1 MVQTLGTSASSQSGP
16 GSASGVRRS
25 WKRHRPSSGRRSVW
39 ATLCI
44 GTRPT
49 PVSSGWFHGPV
60 TRTIVSRSVRLDSVT
75 TSDQVML
82 RATGLGRRFGDLWAI
97 RGVDLEVSRGEVLG
111 LLGPNGAGK
120 TTTVRLLTA
129 LIEPTEGHASVDGL
143 DVVERPEEVRAR
155 VGILTETPGL
165 YEKLS
170 ATANLDFF
178 GRLYGLD
185 AATRV
190 ERIEHFLRLFSLWD
204 RRDDVAGNFSK
215 GMKQKLAIARALL
228 HDPAVVFLDEPTAA
242 LDPAA
247 AYVVREAIEALR
259 RSGRTIVLATHNLD
273 EADRLCDRVAF
284 VRGGLLRV
292 DSPAG
297 LRGSVG
303 ARGVEVALAAP
314 PADRLV
320 AAAGAVPG
328 IASVEAVDHRLVTVA
343 AAPAA
348 VTPDLVR
355 ALVAAGADIT
365 AVHERATTL
374 EQVYFEVM
382 GARPDRGEAT

>member
-1 MVQTLGTSASSQSGP
+1 M
-16 GSASGVRRS
+16 GS
-25 WKRHRPSSGRRSVW
+25 RP
-39 ATLCI
+39 I
-44 GTRPT
+44 
-49 PVSSGWFHGPV
+49 PVTSGWFHGPV
-60 TRTIVSRSVRLDSVT
+60 TRTIVARSVRLGSVT
-75 TSDQVML
+75 MPDPVML
-82 RATGLGRRFGDLWAI
+82 RATGLGRRFGELWAI
-97 RGVDLEVSRGEVLG
+97 RGMDLEVSRGEVLG

-129 LIEPTEGHASVDGL
+129 LIEPTEGRAWVDGL

-185 AATRV
+185 ASTRA
-190 ERIEHFLRLFSLWD
+190 ERIEHYLRLFSLWD

-242 LDPAA
+242 LDPEA

-297 LRGSVG
+297 LRAGLG
-303 ARGVEVALAAP
+303 GRGVEVGLAE
-314 PADRLV
+314 PASEGLV
-320 AAAGAVPG
+320 AAARAVPG
-328 IASVEAVDHRLVTVA
+328 VTAVEVADPRLIVA
-343 AAPAA
+343 CEDPPA
-348 VTPDLVR
+348 VTPALVR
-355 ALVAAGADIT
+355 ALVEAGAAIVS
-365 AVHERATTL
+365 VHERATTL
-374 EQVYFEVM
+374 EQVYFDVM
-382 GARPDRGEAT
+382 GVRPDHDEVA

>member
-1 MVQTLGTSASSQSGP
+1 VA
-16 GSASGVRRS
+16 
-25 WKRHRPSSGRRSVW
+25 
-39 ATLCI
+39 
-44 GTRPT
+44 
-49 PVSSGWFHGPV
+49 
-60 TRTIVSRSVRLDSVT
+60 RSVRLVSVT
-75 TSDQVML
+75 TSDEVML
-82 RATGLGRRFGDLWAI
+82 RATGLGRRFGELWAI
-97 RGVDLEVSRGEVLG
+97 RGVDLAVARGEVLG

-120 TTTVRLLTA
+120 TTTVRVLTA
-129 LIEPTEGHASVDGL
+129 LIEPTEGRAWVDGL
-143 DVVERPEEVRAR
+143 DVTERPEEVRSR

-185 AATRV
+185 APTRA
-190 ERIEHFLRLFSLWD
+190 ERIEHYLRLFSLWD

-242 LDPAA
+242 LDPEA
-247 AYVVREAIEALR
+247 AYIVREAIEALR

-297 LRGSVG
+297 LRGSLG
-303 ARGVEVALAAP
+303 GRGVEIGLAAQ
-314 PADRLV
+314 ATDEVV
-320 AAAGAVPG
+320 AAARAVG
-328 IASVEAVDHRLVTVA
+328 GVTAVDVVDGRLIVTA
-343 AAPAA
+343 EDPLA
-348 VTPDLVR
+348 VTPPLVR
-355 ALVAAGADIT
+355 ALVAAGAAILT
-365 AVHERATTL
+365 VRERATTL
-374 EQVYFEVM
+374 EQVYFDVM
-382 GARPDRGEAT
+382 GVRPDHDEAA

>member
-1 MVQTLGTSASSQSGP
+1 MT
-16 GSASGVRRS
+16 
-25 WKRHRPSSGRRSVW
+25 
-39 ATLCI
+39 
-44 GTRPT
+44 T
-49 PVSSGWFHGPV
+49 PDPV
-60 TRTIVSRSVRLDSVT
+60 MI
-75 TSDQVML
+75 
-82 RATGLGRRFGDLWAI
+82 RATGLGRSFGPLWAI
-97 RGVDLEVSRGEVLG
+97 RDMDLEVFRGEVLG

-129 LIEPTEGHASVDGL
+129 LIEPSEGRASVDGL
-143 DVVERPEEVRAR
+143 DVTEHPEAVRAR

-165 YEKLS
+165 YDKLS

-185 AATRV
+185 AATRA
-190 ERIEHFLRLFSLWD
+190 ERIQRYLRLFSLWE
-204 RRDDVAGNFSK
+204 RRDDVAGTFSK

-228 HDPAVVFLDEPTAA
+228 HEPAVVFLDEPTAA
-242 LDPAA
+242 LDPEA
-247 AYVVREAIEALR
+247 AYVVREAIESMR

-284 VRGGLLRV
+284 VRGGLLRI

-303 ARGVEVALAAP
+303 ARGVEVGLAGV
-314 PADRLV
+314 PAAAVV
-320 AAAGAVPG
+320 AAARSVPG
-328 IASVEAVDHRLVTVA
+328 VTGVEVVGHRLVVA
-343 AAPAA
+343 AEHPSA
-348 VTPDLVR
+348 VTPALVR
-355 ALVAAGADIT
+355 ALVVAGADIT
-365 AVHERATTL
+365 AVHEHATTL

>member
-1 MVQTLGTSASSQSGP
+1 MS
-16 GSASGVRRS
+16 
-25 WKRHRPSSGRRSVW
+25 
-39 ATLCI
+39 
-44 GTRPT
+44 T
-49 PVSSGWFHGPV
+49 PDP
-60 TRTIVSRSVRLDSVT
+60 
-75 TSDQVML
+75 VML
-82 RATGLGRRFGDLWAI
+82 RATGLGRRFGTLWAI
-97 RGVDLEVSRGEVLG
+97 RDMNLEVLRGEVLG

-129 LIEPTEGHASVDGL
+129 LIEPTEGSASVDGL
-143 DVVERPEEVRAR
+143 DVREHPEEVRSR

-185 AATRV
+185 AGTRA
-190 ERIEHFLRLFSLWD
+190 ERIEHYLRLFSLWD

-215 GMKQKLAIARALL
+215 GMKQKLAITRALL
-228 HDPAVVFLDEPTAA
+228 HEPAVVFLDEPTAA
-242 LDPAA
+242 LDPEA
-247 AYVVREAIEALR
+247 AYIVREAIEALR

-284 VRGGLLRV
+284 VRGGLLRI

-297 LRGSVG
+297 LRDALGG
-303 ARGVEVALAAP
+303 RGVEVVLANVPEAMAPLLAA
-314 PADRLV
+314 ARSV
-320 AAAGAVPG
+320 AGVTG
-328 IASVEAVDHRLVTVA
+328 VEATGQRLAVSAEDPT
-343 AAPAA
+343 A
-348 VTPDLVR
+348 VTPALVR
-355 ALVAAGADIT
+355 ALVAAGADIL

-382 GARPDRGEAT
+382 GVRPDRDEAA